1 MSITPV
7 LPYPSQ
13 RPMDREPTA
22 VGPLRPALQTGD
34 PAEENERRTLLAQPF
49 DQAERER
56 LSQGV
61 AGPVSRQVGSA
72 RVDRALATYAEVG
85 GDSERHALR
94 ELLGF
99 DAYA

>member
-7 LPYPSQ
+7 LPNPSP
-13 RPMDREPTA
+13 RPLDREPTA
-22 VGPLRPALQTGD
+22 VRPTRSAPQTGD
-34 PAEENERRTLLAQPF
+34 PAEETERRAMLAQPF

-61 AGPVSRQVGSA
+61 AGPVSRQAGSA
-72 RVDRALATYAEVG
+72 RIDRALATYAEVG

>member
-1 MSITPV
+1 M
-7 LPYPSQ
+7 
-13 RPMDREPTA
+13 
-22 VGPLRPALQTGD
+22 
-34 PAEENERRTLLAQPF
+34 LAQPF

-61 AGPVSRQVGSA
+61 AGPVSRQAGSA
-72 RVDRALATYAEVG
+72 RTDRALATYAEVG

>member
-7 LPYPSQ
+7 LPNPSQ
-13 RPMDREPTA
+13 RPVDREPTV
-22 VGPLRPALQTGD
+22 VGPLRPAQQKGD
-34 PAEENERRTLLAQPF
+34 SGDETDRRTILAQPF

-61 AGPVSRQVGSA
+61 AGPVSRQVGST
-72 RVDRALATYAEVG
+72 RIDRALATYAEVG
-85 GDSERHALR
+85 GDSDRHALR